1 MAVRFWEFYLLT
13 GTAMAMKSQLMRRTR
28 VFSGRKKFA
37 DVRKYAST
45 SHYLLMNGC
54 DHQPVQ
60 KNLSQALRL
69 ARTLY
74 PDIDFVHSSFEEYI
88 AAVKEE
94 LPEDLS
100 RVKGELTSQET
111 DGWYTLANTA
121 SSRIYLKQA
130 NDQASQL
137 LEQVVEP
144 LVVMTGD
151 KVPRDEL
158 RYAWKLLLQNA
169 PMIASVVVA

>member
-1 MAVRFWEFYLLT
+1 VLGDDQFQSTFSEMIWEGADGSQVLGILFANWYSNGNEIPVDEEEARVFWE
-13 GTAMAMKSQLMRRTR
+13 
-28 VFSGRKKFA
+28 KKLA

-69 ARTLY
+69 ARKLY

-94 LPEDLS
+94 LPKDLS
-100 RVKGELTSQET
+100 RVKGELISQET

-151 KVPRDEL
+151 KVP
-158 RYAWKLLLQNA
+158 
-169 PMIASVVVA
+169 

>member
-1 MAVRFWEFYLLT
+1 
-13 GTAMAMKSQLMRRTR
+13 
-28 VFSGRKKFA
+28 
-37 DVRKYAST
+37 
-45 SHYLLMNGC
+45 MNGC

-69 ARTLY
+69 ARKLY

-94 LPEDLS
+94 LPIDLS

-151 KVPRDEL
+151 RCPEMSCAMPGNSCCRM
-158 RYAWKLLLQNA
+158 
-169 PMIASVVVA
+169 PP